1 MGIPSLLTLL
11 AILAALVWRSW
22 GLYRR
27 GTCDIDRIIGL
38 GAVAIVAG
46 LVGVNM
52 FGTHV
57 IDTSVDGFF
66 WVYLAIVARLL
77 PPAAQPTSAKNKHA
91 PRRR

>member
-1 MGIPSLLTLL
+1 TGGATDNQNMFLYAASNMGIPSLLTLL

-38 GAVAIVAG
+38 GAVAIVA
-46 LVGVNM
+46 
-52 FGTHV
+52 
-57 IDTSVDGFF
+57 
-66 WVYLAIVARLL
+66 RLL